1 MSILRTFSSAASRPF
16 FIPPIEGVNGSNY
29 WEKIEQL
36 SSPAQGLWSLWMNDE
51 ATEVYASGAEA
62 SPFYQRTR
70 IFSKATNQWELVSPN
85 LDTLLSPNLEA
96 GSILQQNIVGRKVS
110 KDGRRSFGYGP
121 AYGDPYGGTEF
132 IIVENNSGVWTSYRI
147 DWSNLYGGQ
156 IDYAISS
163 DGNATFHTAVR
174 SGQRWSYLHKFE
186 NSSWSSKLFFT
197 SVDTNYPNYTTPI
210 YYINGDG
217 SRFGI
222 GGNSESGATTHI
234 YQQVGLNSFPRLGD
248 PITFQTNGVLRSLLL
263 NDEGN
268 RVAGIIGQGAYQNN
282 YYVEV
287 WEFDGTS
294 WNILGTPINTGGLDA
309 VSGTYA
315 SLQIDGRW
323 FSYDGNRFVGRQMAG
338 PSNNTRAVQAYKWTG
353 SSWATMGQ
361 QLKGNAA
368 NYNFGARVWFNN
380 NATKFIV
387 SGGKDPTEQSAEIWR
402 YIS

>member
-36 SSPAQGLWSLWMNDE
+36 SSPAQGLWSLWMNNE

-62 SPFYQRTR
+62 SPFYNRTR
-70 IFSKATNQWELVSPN
+70 IFSKATGQWELVSPN
-85 LDTLLSPNLEA
+85 LETLTLGEQVA
-96 GSILQQNIVGRKVS
+96 VGNKIS
-110 KDGRRSFGYGP
+110 KDGRRSFGYQSVGLP
-121 AYGDPYGGTEF
+121 SALQF
-132 IIVENNSGVWTSYRI
+132 FIVENNNGVWTSYGI
-147 DWSNLYGGQ
+147 DESSLYGQ
-156 IDYAISS
+156 TIDHAISS

-174 SGQRWSYLHKFE
+174 SGRRWSLLHKFE
-186 NSSWSSKLFFT
+186 NSSWVRKLFFT
-197 SVDTNYPNYTTPI
+197 DVYTDYPNYNVPI
-210 YYINGDG
+210 YYLNGDG

-222 GGNSESGATTHI
+222 GGNNESGATTHI
-234 YQQVGLNSFPRLGD
+234 YQHVILQGGVDSFPKLGN
-248 PITFQTNGVLRSLLL
+248 PITFQTNGVLKSLLL

-268 RVAGIIGQGAYQNN
+268 RVAGIIGQGAYENN

-294 WNILGTPINTGGLDA
+294 WNILGTPINTGGLDG
-309 VSGTYA
+309 VSSTYA

-323 FSYDGNRFVGRQMAG
+323 FSYDGNRFIGRQMAG
-338 PSNNTRAVQAYKWTG
+338 PSNNTRAVQAYKWNG
-353 SSWATMGQ
+353 SSWVTMGQ
-361 QLKGNAA
+361 QIKGNAA

-380 NATKFIV
+380 NATKFVV

>member
-16 FIPPIEGVNGSNY
+16 FTPPITGVNGSNY

-36 SSPAQGLWSLWMNDE
+36 PSPAQGMWSLWMNNE

-62 SPFYQRTR
+62 LTFYLRAR
-70 IFSKATNQWELVSPN
+70 VFSKATGQWELATPN
-85 LDTLLSPNLEA
+85 LDTRPITEQ
-96 GSILQQNIVGRKVS
+96 GIVGNKVS
-110 KDGRRSFGYGP
+110 KDGRRSFGYQSP
-121 AYGDPYGGTEF
+121 PGGGSGLEF
-132 IIVENNSGVWTSYRI
+132 IIVERSNGVWSSYAI
-147 DWSNLYGGQ
+147 DGNNLYGAQ

-163 DGNATFHTAVR
+163 NGNATFHTAVMY
-174 SGQRWSYLHKFE
+174 GQRVSHLFKFE
-186 NSSWSSKLFFT
+186 NSSWVRKLLFT
-197 SVDTNYPNYTTPI
+197 GAFTDYPTYNVPI
-210 YYINGDG
+210 YYLNEDG

-222 GGNSESGATTHI
+222 GGNDYSGVCTTHI
-234 YQQVGLNSFPRLGD
+234 YQHVVLQGGVDSFPKLGD

-287 WEFDGTS
+287 WEFDGAS
-294 WNILGTPINTGGLDA
+294 WNILGTPINTGGLDG
-309 VSGTYA
+309 VSFTYA

-338 PSNNTRAVQAYKWTG
+338 PSNNTRAVQAYKWNG
-353 SSWATMGQ
+353 SSWVTMGQ
-361 QLKGNAA
+361 QIKGNEGSW
-368 NYNFGARVWFNN
+368 NFGTRVWFNN
-380 NATKFIV
+380 NATKMIV
-387 SGGKDPTEQSAEIWR
+387 SGGKDPTEQSAAIYR

>member
-1 MSILRTFSSAASRPF
+1 
-16 FIPPIEGVNGSNY
+16 
-29 WEKIEQL
+29 
-36 SSPAQGLWSLWMNDE
+36 MNDE

-62 SPFYQRTR
+62 FPFYNRTR
-70 IFSKATNQWELVSPN
+70 IFSKATDQWALVSPN
-85 LDTLLSPNLEA
+85 LETLPLREQVA
-96 GSILQQNIVGRKVS
+96 VGNKVS
-110 KDGRRSFGYGP
+110 KDGRRSFGWGP
-121 AYGDPYGGTEF
+121 SPVAGGGLEF
-132 IIVENNSGVWTSYRI
+132 FIVERNNGVWTSYAI
-147 DWSNLYGGQ
+147 DGDNLYGQQ

-163 DGNATFHTAVR
+163 NGNATFHTAVR
-174 SGQRWSYLHKFE
+174 YGQRWSHLNKFE
-186 NSSWSSKLFFT
+186 NSSWSRKLFFT

-210 YYINGDG
+210 YYLNGDG

-234 YQQVGLNSFPRLGD
+234 YQQVGSNSFPRLGD

-268 RVAGIIGQGAYQNN
+268 RVAGIIGQGAYGNN

-287 WEFDGTS
+287 WEFNGTA
-294 WNILGTPINTGGLDA
+294 WNILGTPINTGGLDG
-309 VSGTYA
+309 VSFTYA

-353 SSWATMGQ
+353 SSWTTMGQ
-361 QLKGNAA
+361 QIKGKAA

-387 SGGKDPTEQSAEIWR
+387 SGGKDPADPAEESAAIYR